1 MKQTRLKSSLKWTLD
16 KIECNE
22 LNKKLKKIDWT
33 ILKIGQKLNK
43 MNWTK
48 DNRTNWKMKK
58 IIWAKLKNEKILKTG
73 QKLIGK
79 IERNWKILNNLKYYI
94 QVC

>member
-1 MKQTRLKSSLKWTLD
+1 MNIGQNWIQRIEQKTEENWLD
-16 KIECNE
+16 KI
-22 LNKKLKKIDWT
+22 KKW
-33 ILKIGQKLNK
+33 
-43 MNWTK
+43 
-48 DNRTNWKMKK
+48 
-58 IIWAKLKNEKILKTG
+58 KILKTG